1 MSYDIVFKRIYA
13 PQTNDDGAR
22 VLVDRLW
29 PRGKSRAALALDEWY
44 RDASPATGLR
54 RDYHRHDINE
64 DDFRERYGKAL
75 KAEPEVLM
83 PLMRYARQGRLT
95 LLTAARDPEHSH
107 LPVLRDM
114 LLEALQQEDIA
125 DRECASPPCFL
136 PPS

>member
-1 MSYDIVFKRIYA
+1 MSYDIVFKRIYS
-13 PQTNDDGAR
+13 PQANDDGAR

-29 PRGKSRAALALDEWY
+29 PRGKSRASLALDEWY
-44 RDASPATGLR
+44 RDASPAPALR
-54 RDYHRHDINE
+54 RDYHRHAISE
-64 DDFRERYGKAL
+64 DDFRERYRKAL
-75 KAEPEVLM
+75 KTEPEVLI
-83 PLMRYARQGRLT
+83 PLMRYARQGKLT

-114 LLEALQQEDIA
+114 LLEALRQEDVA